1 MTDGVMLK
9 SNSHEAAAFPQADDG
24 DVPWM
29 ARGAYELVAGE
40 SVPRIA
46 PRPAVAVGVQVAGA
60 VAVDGGGGTSIVL
73 RPSPPPLS
81 WVPSLPRMHFKHQ
94 TENRSKHTSRKRKD
108 TTKKEVAATS
118 RSL

>member
-1 MTDGVMLK
+1 MTDGVML
-9 SNSHEAAAFPQADDG
+9 NSHEAAAFPQADDG

-29 ARGAYELVAGE
+29 ARGAYEMVAGE

-73 RPSPPPLS
+73 RPSPTPLS
-81 WVPSLPRMHFKHQ
+81 RVPAFSPSHAFQ
-94 TENRSKHTSRKRKD
+94 TSNRKP
-108 TTKKEVAATS
+108 E
-118 RSL
+118 